1 MSDYS
6 LLMAVLGR
14 DYEHDYIEFFKKH
27 NVNAIFTELAQG
39 TASKTILDFLGIE
52 NNGKIIIQTI
62 VTKENASMLL
72 SKLVTRMGINIPGTG
87 IALTIP
93 VASIGGSSSVK
104 YLTEGQEKASTGDVK
119 MIEHNYS
126 LITVIAEKGYSD
138 MVMDAARA
146 AGATGGTVVRGKGTG
161 TEFTAKYFGVSI
173 AAEKEFIYIVAK
185 KSEKSAIM
193 KSIIENA
200 GSKTPAHAVVFS
212 LPVDEV
218 VGLAALANDD

>member
-1 MSDYS
+1 
-6 LLMAVLGR
+6 
-14 DYEHDYIEFFKKH
+14 
-27 NVNAIFTELAQG
+27 
-39 TASKTILDFLGIE
+39 
-52 NNGKIIIQTI
+52 
-62 VTKENASMLL
+62 MLL

-93 VASIGGSSSVK
+93 IASIGGSSSVK

-146 AGATGGTVVRGKGTG
+146 PVPPAELSCAARAPALSL
-161 TEFTAKYFGVSI
+161 TAKYFGVSI

-185 KSEKSAIM
+185 NPKFLYFRMAGFFEIPVLRPGSIRFVSPVTLLCCRTGVSILSVFLFTGPIPMEQKSRCM
-193 KSIIENA
+193 RLFRLHTA
-200 GSKTPAHAVVFS
+200 GFDFNSLGNSFPKTYQRFTTS
-212 LPVDEV
+212 LYRPS
-218 VGLAALANDD
+218 